1 MTNIFKFTTLV
12 FASLLVF
19 TTSCID
25 ENYEDSPEFGTTDKA
40 LLLNALNTENGSG
53 DLDIFLKLAEDNGIT
68 GVLTSR
74 RIQDQRT
81 VFAPT
86 NNAFEILAAQLGYDS
101 VEDMLQDDADDF
113 QNAIFNVFEVE
124 TNLLEI
130 VENHVSSSNLTL
142 QQIQAGSFRKIGT
155 LSGVN
160 IPVNREDGGL
170 IVNNDED
177 LEVVRSNTEGNGTV
191 HIVSRVLMPV
201 KFIEAVSWNFG
212 ADPSE
217 CSVQLGDWTVVNVEL
232 QGGSG
237 WACTGFGF
245 EGQALQAN
253 GYDDGAQTVDSWI
266 ISPELSSEDVILNT
280 LKFKYASRFGGPNP
294 EIYVIKES
302 DYADDAFSAED
313 WTKLDFNFPAPASGN
328 GVFSDQAVRIPS
340 DIHSGAYRIAFRYI
354 SGDGATRVTID
365 NIEVGEE

>member
-1 MTNIFKFTTLV
+1 MTNIFKFTTIV

-40 LLLNALNTENGSG
+40 LLLNALNTENGTG
-53 DLDIFLKLAEDNGIT
+53 ELDVFLKLVEDNGLT
-68 GVLTSR
+68 GALTSR

-86 NNAFEILAAQLGYDS
+86 NNAFDILAAQLGYNSLDDLLGDDDVNL
-101 VEDMLQDDADDF
+101 VEIL
-113 QNAIFNVFEVE
+113 E
-124 TNLLEI
+124 THIALANL
-130 VENHVSSSNLTL
+130 SAA
-142 QQIQAGSFRKIGT
+142 QIQNGSFRSIAT
-155 LSGVN
+155 FSGVN
-160 IPVNREDGGL
+160 IPIRRLESGDFILNA
-170 IVNNDED
+170 NTD
-177 LEVVRSNTEGNGTV
+177 LEVLRSNNAGNGTIHV
-191 HIVSRVLMPV
+191 VSRVMLPV
-201 KFIEAVSWNFG
+201 KFNVVFSENFG
-212 ADPSE
+212 AGFDE
-217 CSVQLGDWTVVNVEL
+217 CGTALEDWRVVDVVLE
-232 QGGSG
+232 GGSSWG
-237 WACTGFGF
+237 CTSFGF
-245 EGQALQAN
+245 EGQGIQAN
-253 GYDDGAQTVDSWI
+253 GFDSGAKQVDSWI
-266 ISPELSSEDVILNT
+266 ITPELSSEDVILNT

-294 EIYVIKES
+294 EIYVIKEE